1 MTTKVFVLGG
11 TGFIGEPALRSLAG
25 RSDVEIEALARSPSK
40 ARGFEAAG
48 AKAVIGD
55 LKTPGSWRDAVAR
68 ADAVV
73 HIAQPA
79 TFGARVTRSAAARYE
94 SDRLTMDRNL
104 FEALPA
110 GRKTR
115 LVYVAGNSYYGET
128 GAGAPLDETMT
139 PRPTGFGP
147 YITVAVDTVERLADA
162 GREVVVAFPG
172 AVYGN
177 GSWFKQYFPDPIAVN
192 KPVMRVSGPHHWV
205 SPAASTPSAS
215 ALGIFWVRLELRGEP
230 RRLLTAKGRTT
241 PFD

>member
-1 MTTKVFVLGG
+1 M
-11 TGFIGEPALRSLAG
+11 E
-25 RSDVEIEALARSPSK
+25 
-40 ARGFEAAG
+40 
-48 AKAVIGD
+48 
-55 LKTPGSWRDAVAR
+55 
-68 ADAVV
+68 
-73 HIAQPA
+73 
-79 TFGARVTRSAAARYE
+79 
-94 SDRLTMDRNL
+94 RNL

-128 GAGAPLDETMT
+128 GAGASLDETMT

-147 YITVAVDTVERLADA
+147 YITAAVDAVERLADA

-230 RRLLTAKGRTT
+230 RRLLT
-241 PFD
+241 